1 MMRKGRFIM
10 DKVIKA
16 LEKNG
21 FKASFFNNQQ
31 DAKKML
37 LNEISKDESVGVG
50 GSITILDMGVY
61 EDLVERGNPTYWH
74 WKAEDKK
81 AALEKAT
88 TTDIYI
94 TSSNAVTEDG
104 KLVNKDGTGNR
115 VASMIFGHKK
125 VFVVVGKNKIC
136 KDVDGAF
143 ERIETIAAPL
153 NAKRLNLTTP
163 CVYTGVCS
171 DCDSKDR
178 ICKAETILS
187 KNPNGTSIHI
197 CIIDEDMGY

>member
-1 MMRKGRFIM
+1 M
-10 DKVIKA
+10 DKVITA

-21 FKASFFNNQQ
+21 FAAKYFENAE
-31 DAKKML
+31 DAKINL
-37 LNEISKDESVGVG
+37 LKEIDKNESVGIG
-50 GSITILDMGVY
+50 GSMTVLDMGIY
-61 EDLVERGNPTYWH
+61 DDLVVRGNDTYWH

-81 AALEKAT
+81 SALENAVNT
-88 TTDIYI
+88 EVYL

-115 VASMIFGHKK
+115 VASMIYGHKR
-125 VFVVVGKNKIC
+125 VYVIVGKNKVT
-136 KDVDGAF
+136 KNVEEAF
-143 ERIETIAAPL
+143 KRIETVAAPL

-187 KNPNGTSIHI
+187 KNPNGTKIYVY
-197 CIIDEDMGY
+197 IINEDMGY

>member
-1 MMRKGRFIM
+1 MMRKERFTM

-21 FKASFFNNQQ
+21 FTASIFKNAQ
-31 DAKKML
+31 DAKEKL
-37 LNEISKDESVGVG
+37 LNEIAIGESVGIG
-50 GSITILDMGVY
+50 GSMTILDMGVY
-61 EDLVERGNPTYWH
+61 EELMERGNDTYWH

-81 AALEKAT
+81 AALEYAT
-88 TTDIYI
+88 TSDVYL
-94 TSSNAVTEDG
+94 TSSNALTEDG

-125 VFVVVGKNKIC
+125 VFVIVGKNKVC
-136 KDVDGAF
+136 KDVDAAF
-143 ERIETIAAPL
+143 KRIETIAAPL

-187 KNPNGTSIHI
+187 KNPNGTSIHVY
-197 CIIDEDMGY
+197 IIDEDMGY